1 MFKKIKTMLK
11 PTKLKE
17 KSKLSEEILLQETF
31 MKLMLLSILLVI
43 SFKEELKFLMFK
55 ELLNKLIKTM
65 KKMLLP

>member
-55 ELLNKLIKTM
+55 ELLNKLIKIM